1 MIKCGVVA
9 IIGKPN
15 AGKSTLIN
23 AIIGEK
29 VSIVSPKAQT
39 TRNNILGI
47 LNEKDYQIVFID
59 TPGVNSVSTKLDSFM
74 QDSIKGAIADV
85 DAIVI
90 CIDGSLDITKKEM
103 DFIERQSKLNI
114 PIVVALTKID
124 LLKNEQILKKLST
137 FEGKDYI
144 SDIVPLSSKKE
155 MNIDEL
161 VKVLLK
167 FMPESEDDERY
178 FEEDLYTDRP
188 LRFFIAEIIRE
199 KALYL
204 LDQEIPHGI
213 AVAIKR
219 YEETETLAEIDAEII
234 CEKQSHKQIIIGKG
248 GEMLKRIGHLARVSF
263 QKVAQKKIYLNLFVR
278 VKENWKN
285 SPSYLNEIGYDGSE
299 I

>member
-59 TPGVNSVSTKLDSFM
+59 TPGVNTVNTKLDSFM
-74 QDSIKGAIADV
+74 QDSIRGAIADV

-90 CIDGSLDITKKEM
+90 CIDASQDINKKDY
-103 DFIERQSKLNI
+103 DFVEKQAKLNI
-114 PIVVALTKID
+114 PIIVVLTKID
-124 LLKNEQILKKLST
+124 LLNNEQILKKLAS
-137 FEGKDYI
+137 FSGREYI
-144 SDIVPLSSKKE
+144 KDIVPLSSKKE

-161 VKVLLK
+161 IKVLLK
-167 FMPESEDDERY
+167 FMPESEDDVKY
-178 FEEDLYTDRP
+178 FEDDLYTDRP

-204 LDQEIPHGI
+204 LDKEIPHGI
-213 AVAIKR
+213 AVAIKK
-219 YEETETLAEIDAEII
+219 YEETENLAEIDAEII

-248 GEMLKRIGHLARVSF
+248 GEMLKKIGHLARVSF
-263 QKVAQKKIYLNLFVR
+263 QKVAQKKVYLNLFVK

>member
-59 TPGVNSVSTKLDSFM
+59 TPGVNAVNTKLDSFM
-74 QDSIKGAIADV
+74 QDSIRGAIADV
-85 DAIVI
+85 DALVI
-90 CIDGSLDITKKEM
+90 CIDASQDINKKDY
-103 DFIERQSKLNI
+103 DFVEKQAKLNI
-114 PIVVALTKID
+114 PIVVVLTKID
-124 LLKNEQILKKLST
+124 LLNNEQILKKLAS
-137 FEGKDYI
+137 FSDKEYI
-144 SDIVPLSSKKE
+144 KDIVPLSSKKE

-167 FMPESEDDERY
+167 FMPESEDDVKY
-178 FEEDLYTDRP
+178 FEDDLYTDRP

-204 LDQEIPHGI
+204 LDKEIPHGI
-213 AVAIKR
+213 AVAIKK
-219 YEETETLAEIDAEII
+219 YEETENLAEIDAEII

-248 GEMLKRIGHLARVSF
+248 GEMLKKIGHLARVSF
-263 QKVAQKKIYLNLFVR
+263 QKVAQKKVYLNLFVK

>member
-47 LNEKDYQIVFID
+47 LNDKDYQIVFID

-85 DAIVI
+85 DAIVV
-90 CIDGSLDITKKEM
+90 CLDGSLDITKKEL

-144 SDIVPLSSKKE
+144 KDIVPLSSKKE

-167 FMPESEDDERY
+167 FMPESEDDEKY

-263 QKVAQKKIYLNLFVR
+263 QKVAQKKVYLNLFVR

>member
-59 TPGVNSVSTKLDSFM
+59 TPGVNAVNTKLDSFM
-74 QDSIKGAIADV
+74 QDSIRGAIADV
-85 DAIVI
+85 DALVI
-90 CIDGSLDITKKEM
+90 CIDASQDINKKDY
-103 DFIERQSKLNI
+103 DFVEKQAKLNI
-114 PIVVALTKID
+114 PIVVVLTKID
-124 LLKNEQILKKLST
+124 LLNNEQILKKLAS
-137 FEGKDYI
+137 FSDKEYI
-144 SDIVPLSSKKE
+144 KDIVPLSSKKE

-167 FMPESEDDERY
+167 FMPESEDDVKYLED
-178 FEEDLYTDRP
+178 DLYTDRP

-204 LDQEIPHGI
+204 LDKEIPHGI
-213 AVAIKR
+213 AVAIKK
-219 YEETETLAEIDAEII
+219 YEETENLAEIDAEII

-248 GEMLKRIGHLARVSF
+248 GEMLKKIGHLARVSF
-263 QKVAQKKIYLNLFVR
+263 QKVAQKKVYLNLFVK

>member
-1 MIKCGVVA
+1 MIRSGCVA

-59 TPGVNSVSTKLDSFM
+59 TPGINKVNTQLDSFM

-85 DAIVI
+85 DAIVVA
-90 CIDGSLDITKKEM
+90 LDCSKNFDKSDF
-103 DFIERQSKLNI
+103 DFIERQSRMGI
-114 PIVVALTKID
+114 PVIVALTKID
-124 LLKNEQILKKLST
+124 LLTNDKILAKLLQ
-137 FEGKDYI
+137 FNDKPYI
-144 SDIVPLSSKKE
+144 SEVVPVSSKKE
-155 MNIDEL
+155 MNIKEL
-161 VKVLLK
+161 VNTILK
-167 FMPESEDDERY
+167 YMPEAEDDERM
-178 FEEDLYTDRP
+178 FDEDMYTDKP
-188 LRFFIAEIIRE
+188 LRFIIAEIIRE
-199 KALYL
+199 KALFL

-213 AVAIKR
+213 AVAIKK
-219 YEETETLAEIDAEII
+219 YDEQETLAEIDAEII
-234 CEKQSHKQIIIGKG
+234 CEKNTHKQIIIGKG
-248 GEMLKRIGHLARVSF
+248 GEMLKKIGHQARVSF
-263 QKVAQKKIYLNLFVR
+263 QKIAQKKIYLNLFVK

-285 SPSYLNEIGYDGSE
+285 SPAYLSEIGYDGGE

>member
-1 MIKCGVVA
+1 MIRSGCVA

-59 TPGVNSVSTKLDSFM
+59 TPGINKVNTQLDSFM

-85 DAIVI
+85 DAIVVA
-90 CIDGSLDITKKEM
+90 LDCSKNFDKSDF
-103 DFIERQSKLNI
+103 DFIERQSRMGI
-114 PIVVALTKID
+114 PVIVALTKID
-124 LLKNEQILKKLST
+124 LLTNDKILAKLLQ
-137 FEGKDYI
+137 FNDKPYI
-144 SDIVPLSSKKE
+144 SEVVPVSSKKE
-155 MNIDEL
+155 MNIEEL
-161 VKVLLK
+161 VNTILK
-167 FMPESEDDERY
+167 YMPEAEDDERM
-178 FEEDLYTDRP
+178 FDEDMYTDKP
-188 LRFFIAEIIRE
+188 LRFIIAEIIRE
-199 KALYL
+199 KALFL

-213 AVAIKR
+213 AVAIKK
-219 YEETETLAEIDAEII
+219 YDEQETLAEIDAEII
-234 CEKQSHKQIIIGKG
+234 CEKNTHKQIIIGKG
-248 GEMLKRIGHLARVSF
+248 GEMLKKIGHQARVSF
-263 QKVAQKKIYLNLFVR
+263 QKIAQKKIYLNLFVK

-285 SPSYLNEIGYDGSE
+285 SPAYLSEIGYDGGE

>member
-1 MIKCGVVA
+1 MK
-9 IIGKPN
+9 
-15 AGKSTLIN
+15 
-23 AIIGEK
+23 
-29 VSIVSPKAQT
+29 
-39 TRNNILGI
+39 RNVI
-47 LNEKDYQIVFID
+47 
-59 TPGVNSVSTKLDSFM
+59 T
-74 QDSIKGAIADV
+74 
-85 DAIVI
+85 I
-90 CIDGSLDITKKEM
+90 CIIALISAACASNSAKEEWVTVKGNKFIAPDGSEM
-103 DFIERQSKLNI
+103 IFRGLCFSDPVKL
-114 PIVVALTKID
+114 V
-124 LLKNEQILKKLST
+124 S
-137 FEGKDYI
+137 EGQW
-144 SDIVPLSSKKE
+144 
-155 MNIDEL
+155 N
-161 VKVLLK
+161 
-167 FMPESEDDERY
+167 ERY

>member
-59 TPGVNSVSTKLDSFM
+59 TPGVNSVTTKLDSFM

-85 DAIVI
+85 DAIVV
-90 CIDGSLDITKKEM
+90 CIDASKDINKN
-103 DFIERQSKLNI
+103 DFDFVERQAKLNI
-114 PIVVALTKID
+114 PIVVVLTKID
-124 LLKNEQILKKLST
+124 LLNNEQILKKLAS
-137 FEGKDYI
+137 FSGREYIKDI
-144 SDIVPLSSKKE
+144 IPLSSKKE

-161 VKVLLK
+161 IKVLLK
-167 FMPESEDDERY
+167 FMPESEDDVKY
-178 FEEDLYTDRP
+178 FEDDLYTDRP

-204 LDQEIPHGI
+204 LDKEIPHGI
-213 AVAIKR
+213 AVAIKK
-219 YEETETLAEIDAEII
+219 YEETENIAEIDAEII

-248 GEMLKRIGHLARVSF
+248 GEMLKKIGHLARVSF
-263 QKVAQKKIYLNLFVR
+263 QKVAQKKVYLNLFVK

>member
-1 MIKCGVVA
+1 MIRSGCVA

-59 TPGVNSVSTKLDSFM
+59 TPGINKVNTQLDSFM

-85 DAIVI
+85 DAIVVA
-90 CIDGSLDITKKEM
+90 LDCSKNFDKSDF
-103 DFIERQSKLNI
+103 DFIERQSRMGI
-114 PIVVALTKID
+114 PVIVALTKID
-124 LLKNEQILKKLST
+124 LLTNDKILAKLLQ
-137 FEGKDYI
+137 FNDKPYI
-144 SDIVPLSSKKE
+144 SEVVPVSSKKE
-155 MNIDEL
+155 MNIKEL
-161 VKVLLK
+161 VNTILK
-167 FMPESEDDERY
+167 YMPEAEDDERM
-178 FEEDLYTDRP
+178 FDEDMYTDKP
-188 LRFFIAEIIRE
+188 LRFIIAEIIRE
-199 KALYL
+199 KTLFL

-213 AVAIKR
+213 AVAIKK
-219 YEETETLAEIDAEII
+219 YDEQETLAEIDAEII
-234 CEKQSHKQIIIGKG
+234 CEKNTHKQIIIGKG
-248 GEMLKRIGHLARVSF
+248 GEMLKKIGHQARVSF
-263 QKVAQKKIYLNLFVR
+263 QKIAQKKIYLNLFVK

-285 SPSYLNEIGYDGSE
+285 SPAYLSEIGYDGGE

>member
-47 LNEKDYQIVFID
+47 LNDKDYQIVFID

-85 DAIVI
+85 DAIVV
-90 CIDGSLDITKKEM
+90 CLDGSLDITKKEL

-144 SDIVPLSSKKE
+144 KDIVPLSSKKE

-161 VKVLLK
+161 IKVLLK
-167 FMPESEDDERY
+167 FMPESEDDEKY

-263 QKVAQKKIYLNLFVR
+263 QKVAQKKVYLNLFVR